1 MSIQT
6 RQETI
11 TPQWAEKVL
20 TKHRDRI
27 SKGEFKQRPIT
38 KSLIRK
44 YVTDMKAG
52 KFGLCPEPITF
63 DINGN
68 LTDGQHRL
76 EAVLQ
81 SGVTIKAM
89 VSTGWPPETID
100 LINRGRT
107 RSIAEQL
114 HLHGTSNAI
123 VTAAAV
129 NALVR
134 IVYRGNAGS
143 ISYAIA
149 EHILDGMDMR
159 RHIERML
166 DLFVAMPRTGRL
178 IGPLAWY
185 RTCSVKKAEAFADQ
199 LVSLNAEK
207 GSGPNLYA
215 KYMRDRTVNDQD
227 TAVRALCSC
236 IRLFDEGGTREQIK
250 PTLQAVEWLAD
261 QNKKLANAIGELIGP
276 RIRD

>member
-6 RQETI
+6 KLETI
-11 TPQWAEKVL
+11 TPAWAEKVL
-20 TKHRDRI
+20 DKHYDRI

-38 KSLIRK
+38 KGLIRK
-44 YVTDMKAG
+44 YITDMKAG

-63 DINGN
+63 DVNGD

-76 EAVLQ
+76 EAVKQ

-100 LINRGRT
+100 LINRGRS
-107 RSIAEQL
+107 RSVAEQL
-114 HLHGTSNAI
+114 HLHGTGNAI
-123 VTAAAV
+123 VTAASV
-129 NALVR
+129 NAMVR

-143 ISYAIA
+143 VSYAVA
-149 EHILDGMDMR
+149 EYILDDLDVR
-159 RHIERML
+159 KHIERTL
-166 DLFVAMPRTGRL
+166 DLFVAMPRAGRL
-178 IGPLAWY
+178 IGPLSWY
-185 RTCSVKKAEAFADQ
+185 RTCSVRKAEAFAEQ
-199 LVSLNAEK
+199 LVNLTAEK
-207 GSGPNLYA
+207 GTGPNLYA
-215 KYMRDRTVNDQD
+215 KYMRDRTINDQD
-227 TAVRALCSC
+227 TAVRALCAC

-250 PTLQAVEWLAD
+250 PTIQSVEWLSD